1 MTNVFL
7 NVTGIALIFEKCH
20 RTIIRYSKKSFTT
33 VPRTRLLIW
42 SLQEA
47 LDIKKKPGA
56 LKALIPTRG
65 VDITMTIQ

>member
-7 NVTGIALIFEKCH
+7 NVTGISLIFEKCH
-20 RTIIRYSKKSFTT
+20 RTIIRYSKKSSTI
-33 VPRTRLLIW
+33 PRTRLLIW